1 MLEDRRVRY
10 MCAGTGP
17 AGATAL
23 GGISPFGGDGPA
35 LLLLGLFAV
44 AGWWVFRRFGS
55 GTGGFGATPEA
66 EVEAE
71 PVLTADIPE
80 LERIDEDEREPV
92 LS

>member
-1 MLEDRRVRY
+1 MADSRTVRY
-10 MCAGTGP
+10 LCSGTGP

-23 GGISPFGGDGPA
+23 GGVSPFGGDGPA

-55 GTGGFGATPEA
+55 GTGGFDTRPGA

-71 PVLTADIPE
+71 PVLTAEIPE
-80 LERIDEDEREPV
+80 LEQIREDEREPV